1 MSTFPV
7 KGERVLA
14 KPREPDRRID
24 TVGKF
29 VIAQH
34 EMLGSI
40 REPGEVPRFAWK
52 ALASASN

>member
-40 REPGEVPRFAWK
+40 REPG
-52 ALASASN
+52 